1 MPSYCIHL
9 AIGNL
14 YAQKHEV
21 KDKNAFDMGII
32 APDFAKDKEK
42 SHYSAP
48 RDKRNLL
55 DFLSKKVQLY
65 KFLEQNQ
72 IDSDYKKGEFLHL
85 VTDYIYFTQFF
96 TSEEVDKYGQDFM
109 TTMYYSYDCIKDY
122 VEEKY
127 NVVYPGDLAG
137 IMQAIDEKRKLLGFD
152 KGVKKDNILPH
163 EKLDKFIE
171 FCANIDL
178 ERYAEKVKKEC
189 HNVVADE
196 GEFV

>member
-14 YAQKHEV
+14 YAKKNGIE
-21 KDKNAFDMGII
+21 DKTSFDAGII

-48 RDKRNLL
+48 RNKSNLV
-55 DFLSKKVQLY
+55 DFLHKKVGLKRY
-65 KFLEQNQ
+65 LNEND
-72 IDSDYKKGEFLHL
+72 ITSDYKKGEFLHL
-85 VTDYIYFTQFF
+85 VTDYIYFTKFF
-96 TSEEVDKYGQDFM
+96 TPEEITARGDDFM
-109 TTMYYSYDCIKDY
+109 PTVYYSYDLIKDY

-127 NVVYPGDLAG
+127 QVVYPGDLAVV
-137 IMQAIDEKRKLLGFD
+137 MQAIDEKRKLLGFD
-152 KGVKKDNILPH
+152 KGIKKDNILPQ

-178 ERYAEKVKKEC
+178 EEFREKILNNETEKI
-189 HNVVADE
+189 
-196 GEFV
+196 